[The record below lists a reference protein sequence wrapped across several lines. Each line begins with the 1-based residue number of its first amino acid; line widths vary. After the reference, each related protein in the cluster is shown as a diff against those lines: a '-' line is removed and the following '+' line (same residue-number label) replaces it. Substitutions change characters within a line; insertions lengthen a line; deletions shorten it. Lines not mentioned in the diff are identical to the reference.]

1 MAETGNPLTP
11 PVLRGAIIQLI
22 EDLGTIIPNIIP
34 FHYNPAKMT
43 RGIKP
48 WNPFEVDQT
57 NRGAQAPMVQ
67 PYAPE
72 ETYSLTLELDATDD
86 LEDGDPIAIA
96 TGVASRIAAIQKL
109 TQPSEGLF
117 GDLIASARALSKALD
132 GKAVDRQATR
142 PSIPIALLVMGPG
155 LILPIRVTTISIE
168 VVEFTPALYPHMAN
182 VTLELRV
189 LTPEVFK
196 CKKTA
201 ATDLAIAAYQ
211 FTRLQEDA
219 LAIANFA
226 NAVKAAR
233 SMLPF

>member
-1 MAETGNPLTP
+1 MAETGNPLSP
-11 PVLRGAIIQLI
+11 PVLRGAIVQLM

-34 FHYNPAKMT
+34 FHYNPGKMT
-43 RGIKP
+43 RGLKP
-48 WNPFEVDQT
+48 WNPFEVDQS

-72 ETYSLTLELDATDD
+72 ETYSLALELDATDD
-86 LEDGDPIAIA
+86 LDDGNPIAIA

-117 GDLIASARALSKALD
+117 GDLIASAKALA
-132 GKAVDRQATR
+132 GKAVDKQATR

-155 LILPIRVTTISIE
+155 LIVPIRVTTISIE
-168 VVEFTPALYPHMAN
+168 IVEFTPLLYPHMAN
-182 VTLELRV
+182 VTLEMRV

-211 FTRLQEDA
+211 FTKLQEDA